1 MALFFPMLF
10 LSGAALPRLLFPDLL
25 RQISLFFP
33 LTHVVMLIQNVWMG
47 TGWNTSALLVLT
59 GLLVTS
65 AGSAIALF
73 RWN

>member
-1 MALFFPMLF
+1 
-10 LSGAALPRLLFPDLL
+10 
-25 RQISLFFP
+25 
-33 LTHVVMLIQNVWMG
+33 MG
-47 TGWNTSALLVLT
+47 TGWNTMALLVLT